1 MSVLVLTLAVSMT
14 LNAQRGMRGMGNDSL
29 MMKRMERMHQNRMN
43 MDRPMMQMPYHRG
56 PVNQMRPDRQGF
68 GPFGPGAMRPGA
80 GFREPGMR
88 MRQDRPMLYNIPG
101 LTDKQKKDIADL
113 RGKQQAE
120 MEKLRIDMQSKMK
133 ALREDHR
140 SKVMNLLTPEQKKWL
155 EENTPASEAK
165 K

>member
-1 MSVLVLTLAVSMT
+1 MSMLVLIMAGSMT
-14 LNAQRGMRGMGNDSL
+14 LSAQRSMRGMGNDSL
-29 MMKRMERMHQNRMN
+29 MMKRMERMNQNRMN
-43 MDRPMMQMPYHRG
+43 IDRQMMHMPYNRSSMNH
-56 PVNQMRPDRQGF
+56 MRHFRQGF
-68 GPFGPGAMRPGA
+68 GPYGPGAMRPGA

-88 MRQDRPMLYNIPG
+88 MDQDRPLLYNIPG

-155 EENTPASEAK
+155 EDNTPDTEAK